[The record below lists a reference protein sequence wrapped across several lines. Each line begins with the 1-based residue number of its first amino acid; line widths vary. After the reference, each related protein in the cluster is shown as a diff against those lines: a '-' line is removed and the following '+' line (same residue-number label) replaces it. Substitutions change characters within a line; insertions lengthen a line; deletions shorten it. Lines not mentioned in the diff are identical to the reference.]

1 MSNIIDLSA
10 LPFPDVLDT
19 LDFEA
24 ELAACKADLLSRDPD
39 LSTVL
44 NYESEPLVKLLQ
56 TFAYRQ
62 LLKTG
67 QINSKAKALMLA
79 YATGAD
85 LDHLA
90 ANRGVYRLL
99 IQPAN
104 PLATPPSAAI
114 YESDDALRR
123 RVQLEPEKAAA
134 GSEGCYLFWSLGADG
149 DVRNIGLDT
158 PTPGFV
164 DVWVQSHVNA
174 VAPPSLLDKVS
185 SALLP
190 AERRPFSDFVT
201 VKAATPVD
209 WQLDATLILFPG
221 FDTDVVLANAIAAA
235 DKYIAQVNNLG
246 YDVVPSGL
254 YAALHQQ
261 GVQRVLLNSP
271 TEQLVLPK
279 SNYARCTGTNIN
291 ALEYRDV

>member
-10 LPFPDVLDT
+10 LPFPDVLAT

-24 ELAACKADLLSRDPD
+24 ELAACKADLISRDPA
-39 LSTVL
+39 LASVL
-44 NYESEPLVKLLQ
+44 GFESEPLVKLLQ
-56 TFAYRQ
+56 TFAYRL

-67 QINSKAKALMLA
+67 EINRQAKALMLA
-79 YATGAD
+79 YAAGAD
-85 LDHLA
+85 LDHIA
-90 ANRGVYRLL
+90 ATRGVYRLQ
-99 IQPAN
+99 IQPEN
-104 PLATPPSAAI
+104 PLATPPTEAV
-114 YESDDALRR
+114 YESDDALRY
-123 RVQLEPEKAAA
+123 RVQLAPEKAAA
-134 GSEGCYLFWSLGADG
+134 GSEGCYLYWALGADG

-164 DVWVQSHVNA
+164 DVWVQSHSHA
-174 VAPPSLLDKVS
+174 VAPQALLDAVTT
-185 SALLP
+185 ALTP
-190 AERRPFSDFVT
+190 QERRPFTDHVS

-221 FDTDVVLANAIAAA
+221 FDTDVVLTNASAAA
-235 DKYIAQVNNLG
+235 DRYIALVNGLG

-271 TEQLVLPK
+271 IAQLVMPK
-279 SNYARCTGTNIN
+279 SQYARCTAKSIN

>member
-1 MSNIIDLSA
+1 MSILELSA
-10 LPFPDVLDT
+10 LPFPDVLAT
-19 LDFEA
+19 LDFEV
-24 ELAACKADLLSRDPD
+24 ELAACKADLISRDPELASV
-39 LSTVL
+39 LSF
-44 NYESEPLVKLLQ
+44 ESEPLVKLLQ

-67 QINSKAKALMLA
+67 EINSKAKALMLA

-90 ANRGVYRLL
+90 ANRGIYRLQ

-104 PLATPPSAAI
+104 PLATPPTDAV
-114 YESDDALRR
+114 YESDDALRY
-123 RVQLEPEKAAA
+123 RVQLAPEKAAA
-134 GSEGCYLFWSLGADG
+134 GSEGCYLYWALGADG

-164 DVWVQSHVNA
+164 DVWVQSHGHDVAPVALLDA
-174 VAPPSLLDKVS
+174 VAT
-185 SALLP
+185 ALQP
-190 AERRPFSDFVT
+190 QERRPFTDHVT
-201 VKAATPVD
+201 VKAAMPVD
-209 WQLDATLILFPG
+209 WQLDATLLLFPG
-221 FDTDVVLANAIAAA
+221 FDTAVVLANASAAA
-235 DKYIAQVNNLG
+235 NRYIALVNNLG

-271 TEQLVLPK
+271 ATQLVMPK
-279 SNYARCTGTNIN
+279 SKYARCTSVSIN